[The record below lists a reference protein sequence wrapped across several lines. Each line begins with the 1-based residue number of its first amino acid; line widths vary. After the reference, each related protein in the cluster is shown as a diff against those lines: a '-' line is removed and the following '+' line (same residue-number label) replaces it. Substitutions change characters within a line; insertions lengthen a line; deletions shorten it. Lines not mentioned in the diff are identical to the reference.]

1 VQHTDEKNRTMK
13 IGDLVRNGQG
23 HVGVVTGIGYAG
35 NCPSYEK
42 SPFLNP
48 DIHVVTMR
56 GKRLWSYKTLVVISE
71 GG

>member
-1 VQHTDEKNRTMK
+1 MK
-13 IGDLVRNGQG
+13 VGDLVRNGQG

-42 SPFLNP
+42 CPFLNP

-56 GKRLWSYKTLVVISE
+56 GKRLWSYKALVVISE